1 MSLERSADLRFRGKD
16 DSLIEGLCTVR
27 VGSGF
32 DLKLIALAS
41 IDECDVFAFMHVEYL
56 FGFGIGATT

>member
-1 MSLERSADLRFRGKD
+1 M
-16 DSLIEGLCTVR
+16 R

-41 IDECDVFAFMHVEYL
+41 IDECDVFALMHVEYL